1 MTEEEVVSSVAE
13 LLLHPK
19 YTIPLIG
26 CFRPVAQKV
35 VDRAVTSLRLVL
47 NLRSNSVVNI
57 TESGYL
63 DDDDVINVITFHTQ
77 HGRGLDLH
85 ELACL
90 AFCRALDLAPFLM
103 G

>member
-1 MTEEEVVSSVAE
+1 MTEEEVVSSLAE

-26 CFRPVAQKV
+26 CFRPIARRV
-35 VDRAVTSLRLVL
+35 VDKAVTLLRLVPS
-47 NLRSNSVVNI
+47 LRSNLDASVA
-57 TESGYL
+57 ESGYL
-63 DDDDVINVITFHTQ
+63 DDDEVINVIEFHIQ

-90 AFCRALDLAPFLM
+90 AFCHALDLASFLL